1 MEGFEE
7 KLRDYAR
14 HVGVAYGRVASHCQ
28 ILHPFAPLR
37 LWCSF
42 LPDEQRENCTLKG
55 MPLGV

>member
-7 KLRDYAR
+7 KLHDYAR

-28 ILHPFAPLR
+28 ILHPFGVVF
-37 LWCSF
+37 C

-55 MPLGV
+55 VPLGV